1 MGKNYSLSNPNW
13 YKKDPLLRIYL
24 LYLVTIWWLS
34 RHRTDIVVKSC
45 FQCHILF
52 ITSCCNKQRNDIC
65 CPFGCR
71 NVRKKCKSNE
81 RSIKY
86 YQDPLGKK
94 KKQAIN
100 QKRKINDQQQQPN
113 NTISIN
119 QTIILYIHK
128 ILTSLWKLTQTLYL
142 IEIIYN
148 SIDEKMRQHS
158 LYKNS
163 S

>member
-1 MGKNYSLSNPNW
+1 MGKNYSSNPNW

-34 RHRTDIVVKSC
+34 QNRSDIVVKSC
-45 FQCHILF
+45 SQCHILF
-52 ITSCCNKQRNDIC
+52 ITSCCNQQRNNID

-71 NVRKKCKSNE
+71 EVRKKLKSNE

-94 KKQAIN
+94 KKQLIN
-100 QKRKINDQQQQPN
+100 QKRKINEQLKPN

-119 QTIILYIHK
+119 HIIILYLHK
-128 ILTSLWKLTQTLYL
+128 ILTSLWQFPQTLYL
-142 IEIIYN
+142 IESIYN
-148 SIDEKMRQHS
+148 HIDAEMRQHS

>member
-1 MGKNYSLSNPNW
+1 MGKNYSSNPNW
-13 YKKDPLLRIYL
+13 YKKDPLLKIYL
-24 LYLVTIWWLS
+24 LYLITIWWLS
-34 RHRTDIVVKSC
+34 RHRSDIVVKNC
-45 FQCHILF
+45 FRCHILF
-52 ITSCCNKQRNDIC
+52 ISSCCNQHRDDIC

-71 NVRKKCKSNE
+71 EVRKKLKSNE

-94 KKQAIN
+94 KKQIIN
-100 QKRKINDQQQQPN
+100 QKRKINEQQEPN

-119 QTIILYIHK
+119 QIIILYLQK
-128 ILTSLWKLTQTLYL
+128 IITSLWQFPQTLYS

-148 SIDEKMRQHS
+148 DIDAKMRQHS